1 MQKVFLVAVNVHPA
15 KIRQTEHSLNELDA
29 LAKTRQFDVVGRF
42 IQSRYSPDSR
52 TYIGKGKLEEIKA
65 QLEQH
70 GVDLILFDHDLSPKQ
85 GQALEEALDCM
96 VWDRTQLILEIFARH
111 ARTSESMVQVEL
123 ARLQYM
129 LPRLKGMWAHL
140 DRERGG
146 ISASRGMGE
155 KQINVDRTIIRN
167 RIRKLQTALK
177 KIACERN
184 TQKKRRSSCFQV
196 GIVGYTNAG
205 KSSLMN
211 LLIGSCLTVE
221 DQLFATLD
229 SCTRILK
236 GVTKPEIL
244 LSDTVGFI
252 RNLPHQLVASFR
264 STLDV
269 LREADLLLHVA
280 DVSHAAM
287 QQHIETALEVLDGIG
302 AADVPRLLVLNK
314 ADLLSDETAGI
325 ILEKKYP
332 QSVLV
337 SAFAPESRELLIS
350 RIKQCFQGQFFSR
363 TVKLPYSKSDRLA
376 DLYANSIVGE
386 VAYEEDAMYVNCTI
400 SHNNKKRLAELI

>member
-1 MQKVFLVAVNVHPA
+1 V
-15 KIRQTEHSLNELDA
+15 QT
-29 LAKTRQFDVVGRF
+29 
-42 IQSRYSPDSR
+42 RYSPDSR

-70 GVDLILFDHDLSPKQ
+70 GADLVLFDHDLSPKQ

-129 LPRLKGMWAHL
+129 LPRVKGLWAHL

-155 KQINVDRTIIRN
+155 KQINVDRTIVRN
-167 RIRKLQTALK
+167 RIRKLQIALK
-177 KIACERN
+177 KIACERK
-184 TQKKRRSSCFQV
+184 TQNKRRSRCFQV

-211 LLIGSCLTVE
+211 LLTRSCLPVE

-229 SCTRILK
+229 SCTRVLR

-244 LSDTVGFI
+244 ISDTVGFI

-269 LREADLLLHVA
+269 LREADLLLHVVDA
-280 DVSHAAM
+280 SHAVM
-287 QQHIETALEVLDGIG
+287 PQHIETTLEVLDEIE

-314 ADLLSDETAGI
+314 ADLLTNEITRIALGI
-325 ILEKKYP
+325 NYP

-337 SAFAPESRELLIS
+337 SAFAPESKELLIS
-350 RIKQCFQGQFFSR
+350 RIKQCFQDHFFSQ
-363 TVKLPYSKSDRLA
+363 TIKLPYSKSAGLSA
-376 DLYANSIVGE
+376 LYANSIVGE
-386 VAYEEDAMYVNCTI
+386 VVYEEDAMYVNCTI
-400 SHNNKKRLAELI
+400 SHNNKKRLAGLI